1 MKLRCTHNS
10 LRIRVRKS
18 DLDTLQTQKIVTE
31 SVQFAPQV
39 SLAFS
44 LSIDAQVQ
52 EINANFTNNQITV
65 TLPQDVAQ
73 QWINTSQVGIELQQN
88 LEDTEGNLHI
98 LIEKDFPCNDREDED
113 KSDTFWELAKDPEN
127 PNIC

>member
-31 SVQFAPQV
+31 SVQFTPQV
-39 SLAFS
+39 GLAFS
-44 LSIDAQVQ
+44 LSISAHIQ
-52 EINANFTNNQITV
+52 EVNASFTNNEIIV
-65 TLPQDVAQ
+65 TLPQDIAQ
-73 QWINTSQVGIELQQN
+73 QWINTFKVGIEIQQSLDN
-88 LEDTEGNLHI
+88 VEDHLHV

-113 KSDTFWELAKDPEN
+113 KADTFWELAKDNEN
-127 PNIC
+127 PSIC